1 MIAENEKDDTKK
13 GSRDREKVCR
23 QKRKRRRRR
32 RNPSGCNFL
41 AHSKVFKGRKMLLEN
56 FKEGK
61 SKFK

>member
-1 MIAENEKDDTKK
+1 MKKTTQKKVAEIEKKSVDKK
-13 GSRDREKVCR
+13 
-23 QKRKRRRRR
+23 KRKRRRR

>member
-23 QKRKRRRRR
+23 KKRKRR